1 MTAVPHDGI
10 STRRLR
16 ESAGAIRSRVGSRV
30 VRPGATRKSASKP
43 PRASA
48 ADSVGTAQS
57 VGGAAAIPSGPLGI
71 NIGALNPS
79 TGIGSLRLVLAGRR
93 VRLGN
98 GAFLLLVLGL
108 LSATLVALLILNTA
122 LAENSFQLQDIRQNA
137 RELTVRE
144 QILSGQLA
152 SAESPIGLEKR
163 AKELGMVA
171 AGSPVFLRL
180 SDGKVLGESSP
191 AEAPAP
197 PAKPKAPKVPAAS
210 GQYAGEFPV
219 GSGAV
224 VGETPVGSG
233 AGSVGGE
240 VPVGSVPTTGLTSET
255 GAGAPVGGELP
266 VGIVQGATR

>member
-16 ESAGAIRSRVGSRV
+16 ESAGAIRSRVGSRI
-30 VRPGATRKSASKP
+30 VRPGAARKSTPP

-48 ADSVGTAQS
+48 ADSMGTAQS
-57 VGGAAAIPSGPLGI
+57 VGGTAAIPSSPLGI
-71 NIGALNPS
+71 NIGALNPG
-79 TGIGSLRLVLAGRR
+79 TGVGSLRLVLAGRR

-108 LSATLVALLILNTA
+108 LSATLVSLLVLNTA

-137 RELTVRE
+137 RDLTVRE
-144 QILSGQLA
+144 QVLSGQLA
-152 SAESPIGLEKR
+152 LAESPIGLEKR
-163 AKELGMVA
+163 AGELGMVA

-197 PAKPKAPKVPAAS
+197 PAKPKKPKVPVAP
-210 GQYAGEFPV
+210 GPYAGEFPV
-219 GSGAV
+219 GTGTMI
-224 VGETPVGSG
+224 GETPVGSG
-233 AGSVGGE
+233 AGSGGGE
-240 VPVGSVPTTGLTSET
+240 VPVGSGPTAGFPSET